1 MPDNG
6 MIERVNRTI
15 KDATVRRF
23 HHDSHDR
30 LRTHLADFPAACNF
44 ARRPKTPSGPTPCEC
59 ICKARPPEPDR
70 STVAPIHQMPGL
82 DG

>member
-6 MIERVNRTI
+6 MVERVNRTI

-30 LRTHLADFPAACNF
+30 LRTHLADFPAACNC
-44 ARRPKTPSGPTPCEC
+44 ARRPKTPSVPTPCER

-70 STVAPIHQMPGL
+70 SSVAPIHQMPGL
-82 DG
+82 NG